1 MFFNTFF
8 NLFGLFMHLIYYIC
22 TSICVIMKKNKVFLA
37 LIFATL
43 GIQAAGPWKTILTC
57 PQEKIDLNLDLYEES
72 VEVPGFEDFG
82 PMNGYLSGN
91 IYGVWYV
98 TGYDIK
104 DDKNVTIKVAND
116 LGSENQKIQLTQTTD
131 STWNLKFVG
140 GNVVKR
146 VSGKKLVKIPNELI
160 MKKK

>member
-1 MFFNTFF
+1 
-8 NLFGLFMHLIYYIC
+8 
-22 TSICVIMKKNKVFLA
+22 MKKKVFLA
-37 LIFATL
+37 LFALTMGL
-43 GIQAAGPWKTILTC
+43 QAAGPWKATFTC
-57 PQEKIDLNLDLYEES
+57 PQEKIDLTLDLYEES
-72 VEVPGFEDFG
+72 IEVPGFEDFG

-98 TGYDIK
+98 TGHDIQ
-104 DDKNVTIKVAND
+104 DSKNVTLKVAND

-131 STWNLKFVG
+131 STWTLKFVG